1 MKKNIFNIIGFS
13 FIFVAFTGIV
23 NLYADELHMMDKLER
38 HRYNKNNFLN
48 RLQSNTS
55 NKTDTASMNR
65 DIMYRIQTKRISSNM
80 NNNSAEC
87 YKQTEYSEFND
98 IGISDLI
105 KSANS
110 KSLLGLLGFDGTVNI
125 INIGINAPAPY
136 LRTFKMRINRLD
148 IDM

>member
-87 YKQTEYSEFND
+87 YKQTEYSDFND
-98 IGISDLI
+98 IGI
-105 KSANS
+105 
-110 KSLLGLLGFDGTVNI
+110 
-125 INIGINAPAPY
+125 
-136 LRTFKMRINRLD
+136 
-148 IDM
+148 